1 MEEGNETFAKERW
14 REMRQG
20 EEGWFSW
27 WAWEPWGMELGRRRR
42 VEEGGCRQDQR
53 AVLVRAFEVRGGRV
67 ATRVDR

>member
-1 MEEGNETFAKERW
+1 
-14 REMRQG
+14 MRQG

-53 AVLVRAFEVRGGRV
+53 AVLVRAFEARGGRV